1 MRTHLYNQGSMGA
14 STRFKR
20 LDRLDAF
27 SKCLEYSHQETSWD
41 GKKADSLESISPAVL
56 VPSGFT
62 QPDQQKA
69 ISEKRPT
76 APLRLT
82 PMVID
87 RFTGLL
93 FSAARLPNVTVEDD
107 RDSQDFVQ
115 AVFKK
120 AKFWRTMHLARTL
133 GGSLGSVLITCQL
146 RRKRFSF
153 TAHSA
158 KVIHDVVWEDP
169 DLKIPAGVLIQ
180 YLFEKEIEALDE
192 DGRTSGRTNV
202 KTYVYR
208 RIIDSE
214 WDITFQP
221 AEVVRGEIPAEMQ
234 IDPDASY
241 QHRLGEFPGSYVF
254 NLPSDDP
261 LDGIPDCDGAFQM
274 FETIDRQVA
283 QSNKGL
289 IANQD
294 PTVVYGRDRKYEQAG
309 IPLKKGSE
317 NALNVGL
324 GGSATYLEMSGTGIT
339 AAGEFVK
346 FLRQAAMDKVG
357 AVLVDPAAISGAAQS
372 AKSIEYIYAP
382 MLEKAD
388 RLRAQ
393 YEDAIVQLA
402 NVVLGL
408 ARVWTDPKNYNVA
421 VKSIRLDVPAKRI
434 EIDSDPNNPDPKA
447 GVQVV
452 YEQRRPGNGT
462 QIEVVW
468 GPYFSETPLDRQTM
482 VGVWTASYT
491 AGLVDLET
499 AVRKICAI
507 LEIDDVD
514 GVLRRV
520 REESASKKSSALAI
534 DMPGVVEMPY
544 DEPAAGPDQ
553 GPPPQPGPPPGPPQG
568 QAPPAGPPG

>member
-1 MRTHLYNQGSMGA
+1 MGA

-56 VPSGFT
+56 VPGGFT
-62 QPDQQKA
+62 QIEQNRST
-69 ISEKRPT
+69 SEKRPT

-107 RDSQDFVQ
+107 RESEDFVG

-146 RRKRFSF
+146 RKKRFSF
-153 TAHSA
+153 SAHSS

-180 YLFEKEIEALDE
+180 YLFEKEVETLE
-192 DGRTSGRTNV
+192 DDGKSSGRTLV

-214 WDITFQP
+214 WDITFEP
-221 AEVVRGEIPAEMQ
+221 AEIVRGEIPAEMK
-234 IDPDASY
+234 IDENASY
-241 QHRLGEFPGSYVF
+241 QHRLGEFPGAYVF

-261 LDGIPDCDGAFQM
+261 LDGIPDCDGAYQM

-289 IANQD
+289 MANQD

-324 GGSATYLEMSGTGIT
+324 GGSASYLEMTGSGIT

-408 ARVWTDPKNYNVA
+408 GRVWTDPKNYDVNVRA
-421 VKSIRLDVPAKRI
+421 IRLDLPMRRI
-434 EIDSDPNNPDPKA
+434 EIDADPSNPNPDS
-447 GVQVV
+447 GVRVV
-452 YEQRRPGNGT
+452 FEQRTPGKGT
-462 QIEVVW
+462 QIEVTW
-468 GPYFSETPLDRQTM
+468 GAYFSETPTDKQTM

-499 AVRKICAI
+499 AVRKICTI
-507 LEIDDVD
+507 LEIDDVE

-520 REESASKKSSALAI
+520 REEADQKKSSALAI

-544 DEPAAGPDQ
+544 DEPGGEPPGQ
-553 GPPPQPGPPPGPPQG
+553 GPPRAPGPPGPPQV
-568 QAPPAGPPG
+568 PPQPPQG